1 MLAAV
6 QGMIQG
12 NSVLV
17 DADEIKP
24 FDGRSVTVIINETPG
39 KKNAQDKSKFFA
51 AVGKINIDKNAVDEL
66 RSASMI

>member
-12 NSVLV
+12 NSVIV
-17 DADEIKP
+17 DAEEIKP
-24 FDGRSVTVIINETPG
+24 FDGRSVTVIINETP
-39 KKNAQDKSKFFA
+39 KKKSAQDKSKFFA

>member
-39 KKNAQDKSKFFA
+39 KKNAQVKSKFFA